1 MRATVIVNPIA
12 GPGRTATIGT
22 CVDLVKSTL
31 ATHQC
36 EADVRVTT
44 GPNDAYRF
52 ATEAVAGKVDV
63 VAAWGGD
70 GTVNGAAAGV
80 TGTGIP
86 LAIIPG
92 GSGNGLARDLS
103 IPFDAVQALTIAA
116 TGNVRAIDAGDLH
129 GSLFF
134 NVAGVGLDA
143 RIAGRLATKGH
154 RRGLMG
160 YVLAT
165 VSELRSYQ
173 ACAYSISKVTDAD
186 GNPIT
191 GDLIDHKAMF
201 IALANSRQYGS
212 GAQIAPKALLDDGL
226 MEVVVVEPM
235 SPLQIARQ
243 LPAFFGGTL
252 AAGPGIVMRSAAA
265 MEISCGEPIPF
276 HVDGEPRVGPNRIA
290 MRTHRGAL
298 RVKVSN

>member
-12 GPGRTATIGT
+12 GPGRSATIGT

-103 IPFDAVQALTIAA
+103 IPLRRRA
-116 TGNVRAIDAGDLH
+116 TSVRSMPAICT
-129 GSLFF
+129 
-134 NVAGVGLDA
+134 A
-143 RIAGRLATKGH
+143 RCSSTWPASGWM
-154 RRGLMG
+154 RGLPD
-160 YVLAT
+160 A
-165 VSELRSYQ
+165 SPR
-173 ACAYSISKVTDAD
+173 KVT
-186 GNPIT
+186 
-191 GDLIDHKAMF
+191 
-201 IALANSRQYGS
+201 
-212 GAQIAPKALLDDGL
+212 GAG
-226 MEVVVVEPM
+226 
-235 SPLQIARQ
+235 
-243 LPAFFGGTL
+243 
-252 AAGPGIVMRSAAA
+252 
-265 MEISCGEPIPF
+265 
-276 HVDGEPRVGPNRIA
+276 
-290 MRTHRGAL
+290 
-298 RVKVSN
+298 